1 MLTISREKVCFVV
14 VKARELNVK
23 VEPEELYDDA
33 DDVERILEDYADDS
47 TYQEIREF
55 LEALSDDELGELLA
69 LTWVGRGDYAANEWQ
84 TAVNAVRDTR
94 EKHIVEYLL
103 GTPLLADY
111 LEEGLSQFGQSC
123 EEFEIGRM

>member
-1 MLTISREKVCFVV
+1 MF
-14 VKARELNVK
+14 K
-23 VEPEELYDDA
+23 VEPEELYDDT

-47 TYQEIREF
+47 TYQELREF

-69 LTWVGRGDYAANEWQ
+69 LTWVGRGDYPANEWQ

>member
-55 LEALSDDELGELLA
+55 LEALNDDELGELLA
-69 LTWVGRGDYAANEWQ
+69 LTWVGRGDYPANEWQ

-111 LEEGLSQFGQSC
+111 LEEGLSHFGQSC

>member
-55 LEALSDDELGELLA
+55 LEALNDDELGELLA
-69 LTWVGRGDYAANEWQ
+69 LTWVGRGDYPANEWQ

-94 EKHIVEYLL
+94 EKHIVGYLL